1 MPRLPVTRPVLIS
14 LMAVGALASAAIG
27 AFADHLWVSSR
38 ARAAGA
44 MSDTA
49 PQTRALYRHRV
60 DLFGRLASGSTVVM
74 LGDSITQGGEWSE
87 LIGPQAANRGVGGDT
102 SAGLLARLDASLPAS
117 ARTVVVMI
125 GTNDLKADDWTPQA
139 SAANV
144 SALLDRLKGRRVILQ
159 SVLHTADAQAN
170 RKIDDL
176 NSAYRTL
183 CETARCEWLDL
194 NPVVA
199 PGGVLSR
206 EDSLDGRHLNGA
218 AYLRWAALLKTRLG

>member
-1 MPRLPVTRPVLIS
+1 MA

-27 AFADHLWVSSR
+27 AFADHLWISSR
-38 ARAAGA
+38 ARADGA
-44 MSDTA
+44 MSETA

-60 DLFGRLASGSTVVM
+60 DLFSRLRSGPTVVM

-87 LIGPQAANRGVGGDT
+87 LIGPQVANRGVGGDT
-102 SAGLLARLDASLPAS
+102 SGALLSRLDASLPAS

-125 GTNDLKADDWTPQA
+125 GTNDLKAADWSADA
-139 SAANV
+139 SVSNV

-159 SVLHTADAQAN
+159 SVLYTSDPKAN

-176 NSAYRTL
+176 NAAYSRL
-183 CETARCEWLDL
+183 CETGRCAWLDL

-206 EDSLDGRHLNGA
+206 EDSLDGRHLNGG
-218 AYLRWAALLKTRLG
+218 AYLRWASALKAKL